1 MDIIL
6 ARARASPSFGTATA
20 RYSGL
25 NRLSNAEIRASTS
38 GRSSCDGIC
47 LSIRPQSPYTTPLF
61 PPHTLYA
68 LDIDCPRAVML
79 TPTTGPLSIRS
90 ILVLRSRHCWKG
102 SEWLSVGVHKPSQ
115 HRYTGYES
123 VDGAMGRSCRMT
135 SGDDTPGKYLLHCP
149 TLANNLDS
157 LASARVSTSIFIK
170 VSTSTF
176 SSERA
181 CKSVPTSMTAAA
193 QRFSPSLPP
202 RMPSSTSSQPVST
215 SNSS

>member
-1 MDIIL
+1 VS
-6 ARARASPSFGTATA
+6 ATQWTSFWLES
-20 RYSGL
+20 RQHL
-25 NRLSNAEIRASTS
+25 PS
-38 GRSSCDGIC
+38 GRLPRDIVDWIGSVMLRYARLFPVVSSCDGLY
-47 LSIRPQSPYTTPLF
+47 LSIRPQSPYTLF

-102 SEWLSVGVHKPSQ
+102 SEWLSVRVHEPSQ

-135 SGDDTPGKYLLHCP
+135 SGDDTPGKYLHHCP

-157 LASARVSTSIFIK
+157 
-170 VSTSTF
+170 
-176 SSERA
+176 
-181 CKSVPTSMTAAA
+181 
-193 QRFSPSLPP
+193 
-202 RMPSSTSSQPVST
+202 
-215 SNSS
+215 